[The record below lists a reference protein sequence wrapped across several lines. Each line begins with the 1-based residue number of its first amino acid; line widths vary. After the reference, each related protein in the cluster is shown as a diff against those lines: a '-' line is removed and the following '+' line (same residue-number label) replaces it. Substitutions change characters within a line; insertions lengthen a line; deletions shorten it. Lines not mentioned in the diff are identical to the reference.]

1 MLLMLLMLVLL
12 MLSMLMLMLMRLLLL
27 LLLVLM
33 LLLMLLLML
42 MLLPAAAAAA
52 AAVAAPFSFSLYH
65 TTTSRPNSAS
75 TGRPPGDRGEAP
87 CSGMAHMRR
96 STSGLYFGPLQHEAA
111 LRLTAPQR

>member
-1 MLLMLLMLVLL
+1 M
-12 MLSMLMLMLMRLLLL
+12 LLLL
-27 LLLVLM
+27 LL

-42 MLLPAAAAAA
+42 MLLPAAAAAAA

-87 CSGMAHMRR
+87 CSGMAPGIY
-96 STSGLYFGPLQHEAA
+96 T
-111 LRLTAPQR
+111 